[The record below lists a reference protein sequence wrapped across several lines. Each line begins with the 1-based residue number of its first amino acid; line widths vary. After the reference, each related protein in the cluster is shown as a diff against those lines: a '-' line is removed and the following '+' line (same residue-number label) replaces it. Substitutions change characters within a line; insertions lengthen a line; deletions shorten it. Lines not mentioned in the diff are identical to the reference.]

1 MHPWPASPRRRPSGK
16 LSPIRCAV
24 SALSAL
30 ALAACSS
37 APQAPQRPQRTA
49 GNNWSP
55 APAYN
60 SCLADLGNKE
70 ATFTPL
76 PDQYFGG
83 GCSNI
88 QTVKLL
94 SVRGDYSALG
104 ITNLGPVTCHLADA
118 FAGWARYGVDR
129 AARQILGSQLVRIE
143 TMGSYS
149 CRNVAGTDHRSGH
162 ATASAIDVSGFV
174 LADGRRISV
183 LGQWNAGTP
192 QEREFLRVI
201 HTSACRR
208 FGMVLGP
215 DYNTAHR
222 NHFHVEAVDS
232 HFCR

>member
-1 MHPWPASPRRRPSGK
+1 MHPWPASPRRRPSGTC
-16 LSPIRCAV
+16 LSFRFAV

-37 APQAPQRPQRTA
+37 APQAPQTPRRTT
-49 GNNWSP
+49 NNWSP
-55 APAYN
+55 APDYN
-60 SCLADLGNKE
+60 RCLADLGAKE

-76 PDQYFGG
+76 PDQYFGA
-83 GCSNI
+83 GCSTI

-104 ITNLGPVTCHLADA
+104 ISNLGPVTCRLADA

-143 TMGSYS
+143 TMGSYN
-149 CRNVAGTDHRSGH
+149 CRNVAGSDHRSGH
-162 ATASAIDVSGFV
+162 ATASAIDVSAFV
-174 LADGRRISV
+174 LADGRRVSV